1 MARICFVLFF
11 LLGSVLTT
19 VFSINEEL
27 IAKLDSTIA
36 VTKSATD
43 GIFKEW
49 QVEQYPNFLK
59 SCFMQKVSWEIM
71 RLKYQKKVMES
82 FRSTAGAPP
91 VNFVISFTGRYGTV
105 YCRVMVANTNF
116 SSNNYYICSTAL

>member
-11 LLGSVLTT
+11 LLASTLSI

-27 IAKLDSTIA
+27 IAKLDSAIA
-36 VTKSATD
+36 VTKAATD

-82 FRSTAGAPP
+82 FRSAAGAPQTK
-91 VNFVISFTGRYGTV
+91 FVISFTGRYGSTV
-105 YCRVMVANTNF
+105 GVNVR
-116 SSNNYYICSTAL
+116 CSCS